1 MSISIFEYFDKKY
14 RERKDRDNIFGVGI
28 CDADFR
34 HFIINYLLSDDW
46 YVTDP
51 ISQEQVNEIALCEIL
66 EKYSKRFKK
75 ERKKHKRKEVKSM
88 TDNEK
93 AFDKYPKDKKG
104 ENNSWMIPLMLVAL
118 MGNSQP
124 NMALEKEVAYL
135 HGKVDTLEKI
145 ITERK

>member
-1 MSISIFEYFDKKY
+1 
-14 RERKDRDNIFGVGI
+14 
-28 CDADFR
+28 
-34 HFIINYLLSDDW
+34 
-46 YVTDP
+46 
-51 ISQEQVNEIALCEIL
+51 
-66 EKYSKRFKK
+66 
-75 ERKKHKRKEVKSM
+75 M

-124 NMALEKEVAYL
+124 NIALEKEVAYL